1 MYFLIISLSVL
12 LLLAIALVIKF
23 RHKIKVLVKENN
35 SLKESFIGSKTKL
48 ENAVDTADNSIRDP
62 HNTDSISFKNSEL
75 KEKVELLI
83 EDTIDVTETIHE
95 NVAVE
100 FLPNE
105 IKNKQQHY
113 YIVKEIKIN
122 KKNDSIVS
130 TTEYEFANQDLYT
143 SKVESRLFYDNK
155 ISTHSNKDEISVA
168 EYELYIV
175 NNVFYDV
182 INTTVFSND
191 STNGIKRYL
200 LIDNKGIDQLEG
212 RNFETFALRAV
223 ASRMNKRNA
232 KQVNHISTKN
242 SFLDGDY
249 KD

>member
-1 MYFLIISLSVL
+1 MYY
-12 LLLAIALVIKF
+12 LVIILGVLIFVLTYKL
-23 RHKIKVLVKENN
+23 IKQNGKLKSLKKENN
-35 SLKESFIGSKTKL
+35 TLKETLNINSHKV
-48 ENAVDTADNSIRDP
+48 ENVNDTPLNSIEEPDKI
-62 HNTDSISFKNSEL
+62 NFISSENIL
-75 KEKVELLI
+75 SKEKVELII

-95 NVAVE
+95 SVAVE

-105 IKNKQQHY
+105 TKNKQQHY

-122 KKNDSIVS
+122 KTNDSIVS
-130 TTEYEFANQDLYT
+130 TSEYEFANQDLYT
-143 SKVESRLFYDNK
+143 SKVESRLFYDKK
-155 ISTHSNKDEISVA
+155 IATHSNKDENSVA

-200 LIDNKGIDQLEG
+200 LIDTKGKDQPEG

-223 ASRMNKRNA
+223 ANRMNKKNA
-232 KQVNHISTKN
+232 NQGDHISTKN